1 MDIINLELTEG
12 TELDFQIALVEN
24 PAIESDFMA
33 FSKKELFK
41 VTDEEKRIVS
51 GFAMVSEL
59 PIYRRDEN
67 GKEYYVKFS
76 AKSIKNIS
84 EQFFKNGLNN
94 QTNLNHQTDNFI
106 QDVFVFESFL
116 IDEDRGILS
125 PKGYDKQPDGSWF
138 ISMKVNNDKVWESIK
153 NGEFKGFSVEGVFDK
168 EENKFLA
175 TLKNIVD
182 NYKKEV

>member
-41 VTDEEKRIVS
+41 VQDEEKRIVS
-51 GFAMVSEL
+51 GFAMVAEL
-59 PIYRRDEN
+59 PIYRRDDN

-76 AKSIKNIS
+76 KDSIKNIA
-84 EQFFKNGLNN
+84 EQFFKNRLT
-94 QTNLNHQTDNFI
+94 TNTNANHQTNNFLEG
-106 QDVFVFESFL
+106 VYVFESFL
-116 IDEDRGILS
+116 IDEARGILS

-138 ISMKVNNDKVWESIK
+138 ISMKVDNEPVWESIK
-153 NGEFKGFSVEGVFDK
+153 KGEFKGFSVEGVFDK

-175 TLKNIVD
+175 SLKNILE
-182 NYKKEV
+182 NYKKEQ